1 MSMLSNRFVWA
12 SWIITAAAAA
22 PAAAQD
28 MSVYT
33 TVSLVGRSAARPQV
47 VARPLTLFHA
57 GKVYDY
63 MEDIGE
69 VVIFEPI
76 HNRFVVLGPNYL
88 AARVDQA
95 ELEQFLKVA
104 EIEAHN
110 YLRELQSSR
119 DRKQAR
125 LAALLEFQLAPQFEE
140 RSDPTR
146 LRLTAPLMSYD
157 VRTARLAA
165 PQLTEQYL
173 TYADWAA
180 RLNFVLHP
188 QATYPGPRLRLNAS
202 LRQKGLLPTTV
213 ELTSRAD
220 GDARVLRAEHRFE
233 FDLQANDKTLINK
246 WERLLESD
254 LVQWVGFHEYQQR
267 LIAGLAKGNR

>member
-12 SWIITAAAAA
+12 SWIAAAVAAA

-33 TVSLVGRSAARPQV
+33 TVSLVGKSARPQI

-63 MEDIGE
+63 MEDVGE

-88 AARVDQA
+88 AARVEQA

-119 DRKQAR
+119 DRKQTR
-125 LAALLEFQLAPQFEE
+125 LAALLAFQLAPQFEE
-140 RSDPTR
+140 RSEPDR

-165 PQLTEQYL
+165 PQLTAQYL

-188 QATYPGPRLRLNAS
+188 QATYPEPRLRLNAS
-202 LRQKGLLPTTV
+202 LRHKGLVPTTV

-220 GDARVLRAEHRFE
+220 SEARVLRAEHRFE
-233 FDLQANDKTLINK
+233 FELQAADKSHINQ

-254 LVQWVGFHEYQQR
+254 RVQWVGFHEYQQR
-267 LIAGLAKGNR
+267 MITGLAKGNR